1 MAESESERA
10 PESSLHFFLD
20 IYRCCCCCCLVTD
33 RYYNCCCCG
42 GERERCDALVA
53 VVVVVA
59 VVVAAAVAVPDKMD
73 NGKNQPK
80 SAKIRQN
87 QLLVIA
93 LECCCGG
100 QTLIAG
106 RSLGNDVGL
115 KPGAT

>member
-1 MAESESERA
+1 MIFIAVVVVVVVVVLSQIVIIIVVVAGER
-10 PESSLHFFLD
+10 
-20 IYRCCCCCCLVTD
+20 
-33 RYYNCCCCG
+33 
-42 GERERCDALVA
+42 ERERCDALVA

>member
-1 MAESESERA
+1 MIFIAVAVVVVLSQIVIIIVVVA
-10 PESSLHFFLD
+10 
-20 IYRCCCCCCLVTD
+20 
-33 RYYNCCCCG
+33 